1 MLCLMAQSLPVGA
14 QLDLIV
20 STPIVLQALGSRTDI
35 LSKGWDIDQYCQDPE
50 WKEVMVLWKSRQLHA
65 SVREV
70 DEDGL
75 DADNSLFLK
84 LSIEKAIQA
93 VRDTME
99 GGKTIPEVPKEQEGS
114 DQ

>member
-1 MLCLMAQSLPVGA
+1 MLYLMAKALPERA

-20 STPIVLQALGSRTDI
+20 STPIVLQALGTCADI

-65 SVREV
+65 CVREV

-75 DADNSLFLK
+75 DADNNPFLK
-84 LSIEKAIQA
+84 LSIDEAIQT
-93 VRDTME
+93 VRYMLA
-99 GGKTIPEVPKEQEGS
+99 GGETIAEEPKESENSGP
-114 DQ
+114 